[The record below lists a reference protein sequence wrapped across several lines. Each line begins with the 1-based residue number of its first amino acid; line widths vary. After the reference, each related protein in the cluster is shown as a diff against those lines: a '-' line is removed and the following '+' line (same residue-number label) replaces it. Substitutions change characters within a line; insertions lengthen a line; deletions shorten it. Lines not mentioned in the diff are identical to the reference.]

1 MKLREWLI
9 PQDKIFFELLASQV
23 EKVVKSSK
31 IFHQAILKDKFNK
44 DTVLKIKKL
53 EKECDEIVHEIFKR
67 LNQTFITPIDHEDI
81 GKLTI
86 ACDDLIDLIYVISR
100 RLLIYKI
107 DGKNKTLKEF
117 SAIVSKMINEISI
130 MVITTNKLK
139 QKPLLAHAKIVHKLE
154 NKADDL
160 VVKSLEQ
167 IFNQKDV
174 KRLIKEKEIYE
185 FLEILTDKIE
195 DFCDLIQGVVT
206 KNL

>member
-1 MKLREWLI
+1 MKLRDWLI

-23 EKVVKSSK
+23 SKVVKASK
-31 IFHQAILKDKFNK
+31 IFHKSIAKNKFNNK
-44 DTVLKIKKL
+44 TVISIKKL
-53 EKECDEIVHEIFKR
+53 EKECDEIVHEIFSR

-100 RLLIYKI
+100 RLVIYKI
-107 DGKNKTLKEF
+107 NGKDKILKKF
-117 SAIVSKMINEISI
+117 ASIVAEMIEEISTL
-130 MVITTNKLK
+130 VIKSNKLK
-139 QKPLLAHAKIVHKLE
+139 QKPLMAHAKSVHKLE

-160 VVKSLEQ
+160 VVKALTE
-167 IFNQKDV
+167 IFKQKDI
-174 KRLIKEKEIYE
+174 KRLIKQKEIYE
-185 FLEILTDKIE
+185 SLEILTDRIE